1 MLHFNQNN
9 YNCIKNFNFG
19 LNFLVGGYDAKIDSI
34 CYSLLFEKNVT
45 SAFYAERFY
54 ENLYND
60 LDNNKH
66 DIIIVEGIF
75 NDIHPK
81 LQEEYAKLY
90 DEKARKKGI
99 IIVASTYSPIA
110 IKSVSPDNVYYVE
123 GESIVGKLKDVTN
136 DNLIKPF
143 GVGKNDKYEVVK
155 RQIMDI
161 IVNDLHITNKEITL
175 LTNFEAIGIGTKKLI
190 TLLKLVFDKFS
201 IAEKPKKCYKA
212 FFSIGNIIDFIFNKL
227 YIRERVKKETIDND
241 PRDVYLEEIIKLYNK
256 PCYTS
261 QDFSRRGVKYMI

>member
-1 MLHFNQNN
+1 MQ
-9 YNCIKNFNFG
+9 YQIKNFNFG
-19 LNFLVGGYDAKIDSI
+19 LNFLVGGYDAKIDDI
-34 CYSLLFEKNVT
+34 FYFLLFEENAT
-45 SAFYAERFY
+45 SALYCERFY

-123 GESIVGKLKDVTN
+123 GESIVGKVKDVTN

-143 GVGKNDKYEVVK
+143 SAGKNDKYEVVK
-155 RQIMDI
+155 KQIIDI
-161 IVNDLHITNKEITL
+161 IVNDLHITEKKITVL
-175 LTNFEAIGIGTKKLI
+175 SDLEDIGISTKKLI
-190 TLLKLVFDKFS
+190 TLLKIVFDKFS
-201 IAEKPKKCYKA
+201 IVEKPKKCYKA
-212 FFSIGNIIDFIFNKL
+212 FFNIGNIIDFIFNKP
-227 YIRERVKKETIDND
+227 YIRERVRKETMDNA
-241 PRDVYLEEIIKLYNK
+241 PGDVFLEETIKLYNK

-261 QDFSRRGVKYMI
+261 QDFSLRGEKYMI